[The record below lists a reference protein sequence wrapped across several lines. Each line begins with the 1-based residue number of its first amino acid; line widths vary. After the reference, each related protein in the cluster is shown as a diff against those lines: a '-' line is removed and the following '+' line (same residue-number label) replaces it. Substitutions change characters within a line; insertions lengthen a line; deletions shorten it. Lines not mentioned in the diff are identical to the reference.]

1 MLITIE
7 ERRHEPPFVRYAA
20 IVCRDAAEPNL
31 EYIGSSPDEA
41 LGYAI
46 REQLL
51 IDGVVMKNGDLLLDG
66 ALRVAL
72 LKEDPFSGRPS

>member
-1 MLITIE
+1 MLIKIE
-7 ERRHEPPFVRYAA
+7 ERRHESPFVRYVAT
-20 IVCRDAAEPNL
+20 VSRDAADPPT
-31 EYIGSSPDEA
+31 EYSGSSPDEA

-66 ALRVAL
+66 PLRVTL
-72 LKEDPFSGRPS
+72 LQEKASG